1 MNFRAALEA
10 CPPGLVFKDERNGW
24 TEYTVQ
30 FGRNCEG
37 KAYWTA
43 GGTAGGWLD
52 EKEIERYSELPGVYK
67 LYSTHGSSYGLTPG
81 EASRLYTDIKAREVK
96 EAKVHQHDREAF
108 VGKVQEMVRRNSVVP
123 EEADLATLLPTRLNS
138 LALDLIKV
146 IDGTAHPTD
155 PGYELIPRTVSKD
168 GCMSGKQHQNI
179 AGGLEELFLKIQS

>member
-1 MNFRAALEA
+1 MNFREALEA

-30 FGRNCEG
+30 FGRNSEG
-37 KAYWTA
+37 AAYWTA

-52 EKEIERYSELPGVYK
+52 AIEIERYALLPGVYK
-67 LYSTHGSSYGLTPG
+67 LYSTHGSSYALTPG
-81 EASRLYTDIKAREVK
+81 EASRLHTDIKHREAK

-123 EEADLATLLPTRLNS
+123 EDADLAVLLPVRLNS

-155 PGYELIPRTVSKD
+155 PGYQLIPRATFKD
-168 GCMSGKQHQNI
+168 GCMSGKQHQDI
-179 AGGLEELFLKIQS
+179 SGGLEDLFMKIQS